1 MHSRAGQLL
10 AGWRCQDGW
19 PRCASFQLLLLQ
31 PKSWKTMAMLKCV
44 PYVQPFL
51 FVVYS
56 APFKASGSAGV
67 CDGLAGLT
75 PYLGFSSF
83 PLSPSLAFS
92 LPVFARAAPS
102 PGNEPPFPHL
112 LCKPVIPQ
120 THSQTSCPT
129 ACGPSLHPASGLAP
143 K

>member
-1 MHSRAGQLL
+1 MQGSCSL
-10 AGWRCQDGW
+10 AGDVRTAGLGW
-19 PRCASFQLLLLQ
+19 SASFQLLLFQ
-31 PKSWKTMAMLKCV
+31 PKSRKTMTVLKRV

-51 FVVYS
+51 FVLYS

-67 CDGLAGLT
+67 CNGLAGLS
-75 PYLGFSSF
+75 PYSGFSSF
-83 PLSPSLAFS
+83 PLALSPAFS

-102 PGNEPPFPHL
+102 PGNELPSPHL

-120 THSQTSCPT
+120 TQSKASCPA
-129 ACGPSLHPASGLAP
+129 ACGLSLHPASGPAP